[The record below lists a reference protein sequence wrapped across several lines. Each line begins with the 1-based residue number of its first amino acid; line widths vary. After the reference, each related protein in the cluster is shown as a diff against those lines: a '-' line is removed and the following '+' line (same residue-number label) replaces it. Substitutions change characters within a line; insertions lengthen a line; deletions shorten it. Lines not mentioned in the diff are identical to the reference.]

1 MLVLD
6 ATILAVDETVI
17 LMQPPLALVGVSMV
31 MERERQ
37 KNDSLVTGHCSLC
50 QTHVAYM
57 ACAPSGL
64 AR

>member
-37 KNDSLVTGHCSLC
+37 KNLVTGHCSLC